1 MLSTFAVEQQFVNRK
16 SGTSLI
22 LKSLQE
28 FSLQCRIYSL
38 SKNGLPEYM
47 REILELN
54 IADLIPTPNEV
65 LADQGM
71 AGRASI
77 PERIK
82 NLLDSALDLFRRLA
96 EPRGLLQDVSLPEF
110 EAIYAGDG
118 MNSPEGPVPPI
129 VSKADALALFAATMG
144 NSLAAKSSELFKE
157 GGAALGYMLD
167 AVNSS
172 AAERL
177 GRQMCLHFLDH
188 LPQEKR
194 ADRALKAQYYSPGH
208 CGWHIS
214 GQTKLF
220 QSLDPEEIGVT
231 VNASWAMHPLKSIS
245 GVLVAGEIDVHR
257 FQPIFSFCKQCKE
270 HKCIKRLLLLESDD

>member
-1 MLSTFAVEQQFVNRK
+1 
-16 SGTSLI
+16 
-22 LKSLQE
+22 
-28 FSLQCRIYSL
+28 
-38 SKNGLPEYM
+38 M

-54 IADLIPTPNEV
+54 VADLMPTRNEV

-82 NLLDSALDLFRRLA
+82 TLLDSALDLFHQLA

-110 EAIYAGDG
+110 EAIYEADG
-118 MNSPEGPVPPI
+118 MNLPEGPVPPI
-129 VSKADALALFAATMG
+129 VARADALALFAATMG
-144 NSLAAKSSELFKE
+144 NSLAVKSSELFKE

-188 LPQEKR
+188 LPLDKR
-194 ADRALKAQYYSPGH
+194 TDRAIKAQYYSPGH

-214 GQTKLF
+214 GQTRLF
-220 QSLDPEEIGVT
+220 KILHPEEIGVT
-231 VNASWAMHPLKSIS
+231 VNASWAMYPLKSIS

-270 HKCIKRLLLLESDD
+270 HKCIKRLLLLESEN